1 MYLYW
6 LSIFIVMHFIHEP
19 LAAMIGATPSHVST
33 LINWLIDWLIDWLR
47 EFHFILL
54 ISLRLGSPGL
64 ISVLV
69 SSGLPCNL
77 TIPICVLVLYY
88 ILGKL
93 NWTELNW
100 TGRLAKIWNLGN
112 AKLQMRNCKRVT
124 ANCKLRFV
132 VCLMLKVSNPCIVS
146 LWYVVKPPLRDP

>member
-6 LSIFIVMHFIHEP
+6 LSIFVVMHFIHEP
-19 LAAMIGATPSHVST
+19 LAPMIGATPSHVST

-54 ISLRLGSPGL
+54 ISLRLGSPGF

-77 TIPICVLVLYY
+77 TIPICVLILYY

-93 NWTELNW
+93 NWTELDALLKFEISATRNCKRE
-100 TGRLAKIWNLGN
+100 TAN
-112 AKLQMRNCKRVT
+112 AKLQT
-124 ANCKLRFV
+124 ANCKLRFS
-132 VCLMLKVSNPCIVS
+132 VCLMLKISNPCIVS